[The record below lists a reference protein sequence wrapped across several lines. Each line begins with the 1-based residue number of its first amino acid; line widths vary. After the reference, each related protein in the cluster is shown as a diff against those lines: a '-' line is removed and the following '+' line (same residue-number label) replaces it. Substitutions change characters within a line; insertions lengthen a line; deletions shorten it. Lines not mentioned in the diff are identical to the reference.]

1 MGSVGSM
8 TGSAV
13 RIRRGEPGDADVLA
27 RVQIETWRAAYR
39 GLVPRSRL
47 DALDRQRLAPVWDEI
62 LRGGG
67 PVPGSTTLVADGEA
81 GVCGYACF
89 GRAMGWPPP
98 APSATAELYALY
110 ARPGEWGRGVGSAL
124 TRAMDPVLRELGHA
138 SVLLWVLRGNARA
151 RRFYER
157 TGWVLDGGERRHEA
171 PDLPVPAVRYRRDL

>member
-1 MGSVGSM
+1 M
-8 TGSAV
+8 TGGGV
-13 RIRRGEPGDADVLA
+13 RIRRGEPGDADALA

-39 GLVPRSRL
+39 GLVPRRRL
-47 DALDRQRLAPVWDEI
+47 DALEAARLAAVWDEI

-67 PVPGSTTLVADGEA
+67 PVPGSATLVAEGDG
-81 GVCGYACF
+81 GIRGYACF
-89 GRAMGWPPP
+89 GPAMGWPPP

-124 TRAMDPVLRELGHA
+124 VRAMDAVLREQGHR

-151 RRFYER
+151 RRFYAR
-157 TGWVLDGGERRHEA
+157 TGWVEDGGERPREA